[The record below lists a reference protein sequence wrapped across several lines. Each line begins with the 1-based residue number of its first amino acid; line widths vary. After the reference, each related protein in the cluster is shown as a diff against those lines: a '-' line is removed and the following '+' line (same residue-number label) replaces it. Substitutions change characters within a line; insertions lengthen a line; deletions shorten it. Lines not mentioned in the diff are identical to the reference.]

1 VPSWHAAAADLSHT
15 FWILFNSLRRFVV
28 LGLAA
33 VVVCGCS
40 GRQPESPSASARNL
54 VLITIDTLRAD
65 RVGAYGY
72 AAARTPAIDALAV
85 RGARFERAFATAP
98 ITLPSHA
105 SILSGLY
112 PRGHGARHNGIP
124 VGAAA
129 PLITET
135 FARAGLATGAFV
147 TAFPLD
153 RRFGLNR
160 GFSTYSDRLPRI
172 AGRVSNE
179 RPGAAAVDEA
189 IAWLNQHRHGRFFL
203 WLHLFEPH
211 APYGMAGDTRPASA
225 RYDDDVAEADRQV
238 GRLVGALGADAE
250 RTVVVV
256 AGDHGEAFGEHG
268 EIAHS
273 IFVYDT
279 TLRVPLI
286 LAGPGIDRIITEVP
300 VSVVDIAPT
309 VTKLMNVGTI
319 DADGVDLGPALRGEM
334 LPARTLYAESFAP
347 LLDFGWSPLRAV
359 RLGTFKYIEAPRPEL
374 YRLDRDPGETREL
387 FAQGDVENSRTAELK
402 RIVESFSPATL
413 TTAAPAD
420 REAAARLQSLGY
432 VGGGRNDRTDRAD
445 PKDMRE
451 LAADIA
457 QATSG
462 DLQGPE
468 LEKVLRRILSR
479 DPKNPQG
486 NLRLGY
492 VLQASGRC
500 GEAIAHFRRAIAG
513 SVPGPE
519 AHLGVAGCQAAAKDF
534 DAATKTVREAERTS
548 PDDPMVQANLGIVL
562 SDGGRPADGV
572 APLER
577 ALQLDPDFHEARF
590 NLAVAYAR
598 LGRRPD
604 AAREATELLRRLP
617 PGAPQ
622 RGEVERLLAAVR

>member
-1 VPSWHAAAADLSHT
+1 VT
-15 FWILFNSLRRFVV
+15 
-28 LGLAA
+28 AA
-33 VVVCGCS
+33 VLQAALCVHACG
-40 GRQPESPSASARNL
+40 GRQPEQSAPPARNL

-65 RVGAYGY
+65 RIGAYGY
-72 AAARTPAIDALAV
+72 AAARTPAMDALAV

-105 SILSGLY
+105 SILSGRY
-112 PRGHGARHNGIP
+112 PRGHGARHNGMP
-124 VGAAA
+124 VDAAA

-135 FARAGLATGAFV
+135 FARAGFATGAFV

-160 GFSTYSDRLPRI
+160 GFATYSDRLPRL
-172 AGRVSNE
+172 AGRLSNE

-189 IAWLNQHRHGRFFL
+189 IAWLNQHRNERFFL
-203 WLHLFEPH
+203 WIHLFEPH
-211 APYGMAGDTRPASA
+211 APYGKPGDTRPASA

-238 GRLVGALGADAE
+238 GRIVGALGPDAG
-250 RTVVVV
+250 RTVFVV

-286 LAGPGIDRIITEVP
+286 FAGPGIDRIITDVP
-300 VSVVDIAPT
+300 VSLVDIAPT
-309 VTKLMNVGTI
+309 VTKLLNAGTI
-319 DADGVDLGPALRGEM
+319 DADGVDLGPALHGAV

-359 RLGTFKYIEAPRPEL
+359 RLGAFKYIEAPRPEL

-387 FAQGDVENSRTAELK
+387 FAQKEVESSRAAELK
-402 RIVESFSPATL
+402 RIVETFSPAAL
-413 TTAAPAD
+413 TDAAPAD

-432 VGGGRNDRTDRAD
+432 VGGGRSDPTARAD
-445 PKDMRE
+445 PKDQRE

-457 QATSG
+457 RVTSG
-462 DLQGPE
+462 DLHGPE
-468 LEKVLRRILSR
+468 LEQVLRRIIAR
-479 DPKNPQG
+479 DPKNPQA

-492 VLQASGRC
+492 AMQASGKC
-500 GEAIAHFRRAIAG
+500 GEAITRFRQAIAG
-513 SVPGPE
+513 NLPGAE
-519 AHLGVAGCQAAAKDF
+519 AHLGVAGCQAAAKQF
-534 DAATKTVREAERTS
+534 GAAASTLREAQRAN
-548 PDDPMVQANLGIVL
+548 PDDPIVQANLGIVL
-562 SDGGRPADGV
+562 SDGGRPADAV

-590 NLAVAYAR
+590 NLAVAFAR
-598 LGRRPD
+598 QGRRAD
-604 AAREATELLRRLP
+604 AAREAGELLTRMP
-617 PGAPQ
+617 PDAPQ
-622 RGEVERLLAAVR
+622 RPEVERLLSAVR